1 MRVRCTRAGSGG
13 RCGSVGGVPATLPTH
28 PLAVLPLKLWRPRW
42 FDGVALAV
50 GATAPDI
57 AYALGGALVV
67 RSHTVAA
74 MFWWGLPVTMLTAWL
89 VRLGAPSVAAHLPGA
104 LREYGVLRRVRH
116 PWWVTVVSALLG
128 DASHLLWDLVTH
140 PGPGVVAQWRLVRD
154 VSDYAALLLLPLFL
168 WYVGRRHLIRRWHG
182 PAPAVPRRP
191 LLFWSV
197 AVETFAAGAF
207 VTGRLEYFGPHVF
220 IVRLIVSAMIALLV
234 ASVALHFV
242 GAPGD
247 RPAAVAAVPRG

>member
-1 MRVRCTRAGSGG
+1 M
-13 RCGSVGGVPATLPTH
+13 PATLPTH

-57 AYALGGALVV
+57 AYALGNAVVV

-74 MFWWGLPVTMLTAWL
+74 MFWWGLPVTVL
-89 VRLGAPSVAAHLPGA
+89 VTGLIRLGAPTVAAHLPGSLREFGA
-104 LREYGVLRRVRH
+104 LRGVRH
-116 PWWVTVVSALLG
+116 PWWVTAVSALLG

-140 PGPGVVAQWRLVRD
+140 PEPGVIESWRAVRD
-154 VSDYAALLLLPLFL
+154 VSDYAALLVLPLFV
-168 WYVGRRHLIRRWHG
+168 WHVGNRHLIRTWHG

-197 AVETFAAGAF
+197 AVEAFTAGAF
-207 VTGRLEYFGPHVF
+207 VTATLDYGGPHVF
-220 IVRLIVSAMIALLV
+220 IVRLIVSAMIALLA
-234 ASVALHFV
+234 ASVALHF
-242 GAPGD
+242 GRAPGD
-247 RPAAVAAVPRG
+247 RPAALAAVPRG

>member
-1 MRVRCTRAGSGG
+1 
-13 RCGSVGGVPATLPTH
+13 VPATLPTH

-57 AYALGGALVV
+57 AYALGGALIV

-74 MFWWGLPVTMLTAWL
+74 MFWWGLPVTVAVTWL
-89 VRLGAPSVAAHLPGA
+89 IRLGAPTVAAHLPGS
-104 LREYGVLRRVRH
+104 LREFGALRRVRH
-116 PWWVTVVSALLG
+116 PWWVTATSALLG

-140 PGPGVVAQWRLVRD
+140 PDPEVIGAWRAVRD
-154 VSDYAALLLLPLFL
+154 VSDYAAVLLLPVFI
-168 WYVGRRHLIRRWHG
+168 WYVGRRHLIREWHG

-197 AVETFAAGAF
+197 AVEVFAAGAF
-207 VTGRLEYFGPHVF
+207 VTGGLQYFGPHVF
-220 IVRLIVSAMIALLV
+220 IVRLIVSSVIALLV
-234 ASVALHFV
+234 ASVALHFLR
-242 GAPGD
+242 APGD
-247 RPAAVAAVPRG
+247 RPAAVATVPRG

>member
-1 MRVRCTRAGSGG
+1 M
-13 RCGSVGGVPATLPTH
+13 PATLPTH

-57 AYALGGALVV
+57 AYALGGAVIV

-74 MFWWGLPVTMLTAWL
+74 MFWWGLPVTVVVAWL
-89 VRLGAPSVAAHLPGA
+89 IRLGAPTVAAHLPGS
-104 LREYGVLRRVRH
+104 LREYGALRRVRH
-116 PWWVTVVSALLG
+116 PWWVTAVSALLG

-140 PGPGVVAQWRLVRD
+140 PGVIGSWRTVRD
-154 VSDYAALLLLPLFL
+154 LSDYAALLLLPLFL
-168 WYVGRRHLIRRWHG
+168 WYVGRRHLIREWHG
-182 PAPAVPRRP
+182 PPPVVPRRP

-197 AVETFAAGAF
+197 AVEAFAAGAF
-207 VTGRLEYFGPHVF
+207 ITASLAYGGPHVF
-220 IVRLIVSAMIALLV
+220 VVRLIVSAMIALLA

-247 RPAAVAAVPRG
+247 RPAAVATVPRG